1 MSRLG
6 TTSVGFRLA
15 ASSLIAFTAFMGS
28 KPAAFAGARTADK
41 QAEFSERLA
50 QKVAGQAAQAMAAGN
65 FAQAIDLAE
74 RVVAAVPDDA
84 GYRTL
89 LGQAYLRAGR
99 FRSADQAFSD
109 VILLMPDNDKARVAQ
124 AVARIALGDRKGAF
138 AVLSEVTN
146 APADDFGLALALA
159 GDTDRAL
166 AVLEPSARGMRGT
179 SRTRQNLAL
188 AYALAG
194 KWDKARAV
202 AAQDVSPADIDRR
215 MESWAQLASPTARD
229 MQVAALLGTKP
240 VAGDPGQ
247 PMMLALSQP
256 KQPAT
261 QVASV
266 AVPAQSAAAVP
277 SFAPAAPS
285 ATGPLPVAAPEAVKV
300 AVPAMAPMPISTAA
314 SPVVLTAV
322 PPAPVIAPAMAAAPA
337 PVASTSAEPVRAAP
351 VRPLQS
357 VAALTTIT
365 RVAFE
370 AAPLR
375 KPVEARGEWVVQL
388 AAYKSASRVEAG
400 WVRLSDRFKRLAQ
413 YAPSH
418 SVYTVRARGA
428 VFHRLSVA
436 GFASRGEA
444 AALCQAIKGRGGNCF
459 VRKQSNDAPIQMV
472 SRDRRQLAAL

>member
-15 ASSLIAFTAFMGS
+15 ATSLIAFTAIMGS
-28 KPAAFAGARTADK
+28 KPATSAAGTRKAEK

-50 QKVAGQAAQAMAAGN
+50 QKVAGQAAQAMARGDH
-65 FAQAIDLAE
+65 AQAIDLAE

-99 FRSADQAFSD
+99 FHSADQAFSD

-256 KQPAT
+256 KQAAT

-277 SFAPAAPS
+277 SFALAAPS
-285 ATGPLPVAAPEAVKV
+285 ATGPLPLVAPEAVKV
-300 AVPAMAPMPISTAA
+300 AVPAMAPMPVSTAA

-337 PVASTSAEPVRAAP
+337 PVASAEPVRAAP

>member
-1 MSRLG
+1 MSRHG
-6 TTSVGFRLA
+6 ATSVGFRLA
-15 ASSLIAFTAFMGS
+15 ASSLIAFTAIMGS
-28 KPAAFAGARTADK
+28 KPAVSAAGTRKADK
-41 QAEFSERLA
+41 QAEFSTRLA
-50 QKVAGQAAQAMAAGN
+50 QKVAGQAAQAMAAGEY
-65 FAQAIDLAE
+65 AQAIDLAE
-74 RVVAAVPDDA
+74 QVVAAVPDDA

-99 FRSADQAFSD
+99 FHSADQAFSD
-109 VILLMPDNDKARVAQ
+109 VIRLMPDNDKARVAQ
-124 AVARIALGDRKGAF
+124 AVARIALGNREGAL

-194 KWDKARAV
+194 KWEKARAV

-215 MESWAQLASPTARD
+215 MESWAQLASPTARN
-229 MQVAALLGTKP
+229 MQVASLLGTKP

-256 KQPAT
+256 KAAGT
-261 QVASV
+261 EVAAI
-266 AVPAQSAAAVP
+266 AVPAQPAASFASAVP
-277 SFAPAAPS
+277 SVTALSPV
-285 ATGPLPVAAPEAVKV
+285 TGPV
-300 AVPAMAPMPISTAA
+300 AVPAMPQMRVSAAA

-322 PPAPVIAPAMAAAPA
+322 PPAPVIAPAMTAAPA
-337 PVASTSAEPVRAAP
+337 PTANAQTVRAAP
-351 VRPLQS
+351 VGPSRS
-357 VAALTTIT
+357 VAALTTMT
-365 RVAFE
+365 RVSFE

-375 KPVEARGEWVVQL
+375 KPVVAKGEWVVQL
-388 AAYKSASRVEAG
+388 AAYSNPSRVEAG
-400 WVRLSDRFKRLAQ
+400 WLRLSDRFKRLAQ
-413 YAPSH
+413 YTPSH
-418 SVYTVRARGA
+418 SVYTVKAKGA

-436 GFASRGEA
+436 GFASRTEA
-444 AALCQAIKGRGGNCF
+444 AQLCQSVKVRGGNCY